1 MAAPQLASQS
11 RFAGPPVNPASMQ
24 PSMFQPSSANYLGS
38 AQGGVAPASTV
49 NSAATRGTSDPI
61 SDPLTGFASSFTQDM
76 LPYLYQQPEL
86 ILRELLKQGGLSP
99 DGANSGL
106 LTVMTPYI
114 DALNKILPLAFNGG
128 GPPSESAPINWLAAQ
143 AEQGRT
149 PGAGGISFG
158 NILDALK
165 SQTKDPASA
174 AFDYFMRPGLDP
186 NDQYNRARETILG
199 AAGATLPP
207 QFQDAMS
214 GALSSAFLRFMGDM
228 STGKAEG
235 NFLPFFLDQ
244 KRGYTR
250 GY

>member
-174 AFDYFMRPGLDP
+174 
-186 NDQYNRARETILG
+186 RETILG